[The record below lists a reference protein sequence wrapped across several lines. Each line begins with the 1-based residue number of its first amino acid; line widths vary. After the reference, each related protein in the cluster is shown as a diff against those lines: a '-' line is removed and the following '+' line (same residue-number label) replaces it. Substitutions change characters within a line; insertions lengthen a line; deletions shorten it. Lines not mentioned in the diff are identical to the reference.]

1 MFLNRSGRSGTLS
14 EGLGEGIVSRL
25 QELLP
30 TTAVDILDSFII
42 TLTSVSSALSGKPTK
57 TKILD
62 LLLELYFNQE
72 TTIHTSVNAFP
83 VLRAALKTHKQHVL
97 AWSARLMCSGTFQ
110 PQMVLE
116 YLLLLCMDET
126 DKKQFLTENLR
137 YLLPPIILSSGE
149 KDSTVGIDDAL
160 QMIARYCQI

>member
-1 MFLNRSGRSGTLS
+1 MLLDRSGRSGPLS
-14 EGLGEGIVSRL
+14 EGLDEVIVSRL

-83 VLRAALKTHKQHVL
+83 VLRAALKTHKRHIL
-97 AWSARLMCSGTFQ
+97 AWGARLMCSGTYQ
-110 PQMVLE
+110 PGMVLE
-116 YLLLLCMDET
+116 YLLLLCMDQA
-126 DKKQFLTENLR
+126 DKKEFLRVNLR
-137 YLLPPIILSSGE
+137 HLLPPIVLSCGD
-149 KDSTVGIDDAL
+149 KDSNSGIDAAL
-160 QMIARYCQI
+160 HMISR